1 MSDDLPV
8 CDCGYYRDVCGCPEP
23 PPERAIR
30 AAEAKFG
37 VSHPRH
43 GEAALGDLEPWQ
55 MEALAADLR
64 HLFATGRNPQLDDLD
79 DLCPHFEGTC
89 DRCGRPA
96 TYWSLPVDP
105 TDDPMPQHTPPE
117 DCPQHD
123 DDDHT
128 DAWSA
133 GYTAGAKDR
142 SAELARDLYGLA
154 DLIRE
159 QHLGWEATYD
169 NIRRAADHYRKEGTR

>member
-37 VSHPRH
+37 VGHPRH

-79 DLCPHFEGTC
+79 DLCPHCGATKGVCGDAGHRERSLPLHRTEAGWP
-89 DRCGRPA
+89 RCAPPA
-96 TYWSLPVDP
+96 TAAAAP
-105 TDDPMPQHTPPE
+105 TARTPL
-117 DCPQHD
+117 
-123 DDDHT
+123 
-128 DAWSA
+128 SN
-133 GYTAGAKDR
+133 
-142 SAELARDLYGLA
+142 AELNEVLRGVTGGD
-154 DLIRE
+154 
-159 QHLGWEATYD
+159 
-169 NIRRAADHYRKEGTR
+169 RR